1 MRRLTPLFVLA
12 AVATAA
18 CADGATSP
26 TESPNLARIHEA
38 EDSHGG
44 TPMTAVLLPNTEV
57 PNPPGG
63 DPNPAAGGVAF
74 VTLNSG
80 QEQVCFEVS
89 FSGLSAPVSD
99 AHIHFAPAGVRGG
112 VVVPF
117 AAPVADPFPRVTEG
131 TVARCVPA
139 SRELIKA
146 IRDNPENYYVN
157 IHTRSTPANPL
168 TDRPGG
174 AIRGQLTRTQGSD
187 VNQS

>member
-1 MRRLTPLFVLA
+1 MRRLTPLFMLA
-12 AVATAA
+12 LAA

-26 TESPNLARIHEA
+26 TEMPNLARIQEA

-44 TPMTAVLLPNTEV
+44 TPFMAVLLPGTEV
-57 PNPPGG
+57 PIPPGG

-80 QEQVCFEVS
+80 QEEICVDVS
-89 FSGLSAPVSD
+89 FGNLSAPLSD
-99 AHIHFAPAGVRGG
+99 SHIHFAPEGVRGG
-112 VVVPF
+112 IVVPF
-117 AAPVADPFPRVTEG
+117 QPAGEPALPKATSGEF
-131 TVARCVPA
+131 ARCVFA

-146 IRDNPENYYVN
+146 IRDNPQDYYVN
-157 IHTRSTPANPL
+157 IHTRSTPANAL

-174 AIRGQLTRTQGSD
+174 AIRGQLQPVQGSE

>member
-1 MRRLTPLFVLA
+1 MRRLTPLLILA
-12 AVATAA
+12 LAA
-18 CADGATSP
+18 CADAATGP
-26 TESPNLARIHEA
+26 REMPNLARIHEA

-44 TPMTAVLLPNTEV
+44 TPFMAVLTPGTEV
-57 PNPPGG
+57 PVPPGG
-63 DPNPAAGGVAF
+63 DPNPAAAGVAF

-80 QEQVCFEVS
+80 QEEICFEMS

-99 AHIHFAPAGVRGG
+99 AHIHVGPPGVRGP

-117 AAPVADPFPRVTEG
+117 AAPVAPLLPAVTSG

-146 IRDNPENYYVN
+146 IRDDPGNYYVN
-157 IHTRSTPANPL
+157 IHTRSTPANPA

-174 AIRGQLTRTQGSD
+174 AIRGPLTRTQGSD
-187 VNQS
+187 VNQG